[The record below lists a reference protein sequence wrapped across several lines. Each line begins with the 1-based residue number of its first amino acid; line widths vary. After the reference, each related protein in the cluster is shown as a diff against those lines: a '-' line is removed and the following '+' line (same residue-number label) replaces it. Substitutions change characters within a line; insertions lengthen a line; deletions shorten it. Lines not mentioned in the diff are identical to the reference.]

1 MFRAVNNQSRIAP
14 KEAAMTVDVFSA
26 KRLEGQV
33 RVEPKST
40 GIVVIDMLNEFCKPG
55 GAMVLPGYERL
66 VAPQKTVI
74 DAGRAAGSPVL
85 FVADT
90 HRKNVRQD
98 REFLKRTA
106 HCLEGSWGAQVIDEL
121 EPRPDDLYIVKR
133 RYSAFFNTDLDL
145 TLRDLRVDTLVIIG
159 VVTNICV
166 RSTVHD
172 GFFLGYQVVVP
183 EDCVAA
189 TGPREQ
195 ESSLYDIGTHF
206 GIVADSGQ
214 VAAALLRSA
223 PLENRI
229 AA

>member
-1 MFRAVNNQSRIAP
+1 
-14 KEAAMTVDVFSA
+14 MTVDVFSA
-26 KRLEGQV
+26 KKLERQV
-33 RVEPKST
+33 RIDPRAT
-40 GIVVIDMLNEFCKPG
+40 AIIVVDMLNEFCKPG
-55 GAMVLPGYERL
+55 GAMVLPGYETL
-66 VAPQKTVI
+66 IPPQKKVI
-74 DAGRAAGSPVL
+74 EAGRQAGCPIL
-85 FVADT
+85 FVVDA
-90 HRKNVRQD
+90 HRHNVRQD
-98 REFLKRTA
+98 REFLKRTP
-106 HCLEGSWGAQVIDEL
+106 HCVEGSWGAQVIEDL

-145 TLRDLRVDTLVIIG
+145 TLRDLQVSAVVVFG

-172 GFFLGYQVVVP
+172 AFFLGYQVVVP

-195 ESSLYDIGTHF
+195 ASSLYDIATHF
-206 GIVADSGQ
+206 GVVSMSEQ
-214 VAAALLRSA
+214 VAGALLRNA